1 MSRFPAAM
9 QPALFAI
16 LTTGFASFMVSGIA
30 TLRALGPAPG
40 FLANW
45 IGGWLWS
52 WLSLPSAPWPSSLSP
67 MPVSSEPS
75 TPSSPSTDT
84 PPMWARSTTWL
95 VTRTL

>member
-1 MSRFPAAM
+1 MSKLPGWT
-9 QPALFAI
+9 QPMLFAT

-52 WLSLPSAPWPSSLSP
+52 WPVAAVAMYFIAPHVRRLL
-67 MPVSSEPS
+67 
-75 TPSSPSTDT
+75 
-84 PPMWARSTTWL
+84 AR
-95 VTRTL
+95 VCA

>member
-1 MSRFPAAM
+1 MSKFPAAM

-30 TLRALGPAPG
+30 TLRALGPAPD

-52 WLSLPSAPWPSSLSP
+52 WPVAAVAMYFIAPHVRRLL
-67 MPVSSEPS
+67 
-75 TPSSPSTDT
+75 
-84 PPMWARSTTWL
+84 AR
-95 VTRTL
+95 VCA